1 MTAWLLSFG
10 EAIETPAVDEEEVE
24 PAVVVIVVKRQAAA
38 CGLQEVFILAL
49 CTVGCC
55 DVEAGLLCDVDV
67 ADSERRAFNRRLR
80 AGWRWR
86 GLCLV
91 SALLR
96 ANGFLWRLCR
106 LLRWRGQRQ
115 NVGKRQNECR
125 SAE

>member
-38 CGLQEVFILAL
+38 CGLQEVLILAL
-49 CTVGCC
+49 RAIGCC

-67 ADSERRAFNRRLR
+67 ADAERRAFTRRLR
-80 AGWRWR
+80 AGWRWHR
-86 GLCLV
+86 LCV
-91 SALLR
+91 VGGLLR

-106 LLRWRGQRQ
+106 LLQWRG
-115 NVGKRQNECR
+115 
-125 SAE
+125 